1 MISLNLKILFLTAAL
16 VSALVATLSVL
27 LLNNLVESN
36 LQNSMRLTEM
46 AAQQTKD
53 LLLLRLEESFQNGA
67 SRRDQWFD
75 AVAND
80 QRLAAFLKN
89 SVAQAPSLV
98 EISIAGPD
106 EHILTSSIHSD
117 AGRILPI
124 RPTLRELLAL
134 GPIDRLERIFDRG
147 PDYELRIP
155 IGLLNEP
162 GTIFTIQVLVST
174 VLIRDALQPGLH
186 WIAIAS
192 AVTLAV
198 SLVLVTLLG
207 GYISRNLNLISQDID
222 LIRQGQELTILP
234 TRASSPEFAAVQSK
248 LSLLGAEVRDTAR
261 TAADYRAR
269 VANVLERLEEGILLF
284 DANQRLILSGGAAQ
298 ALLGHNPELL
308 DLDTSPLGP
317 LVRAAMHQG
326 RSLPQHLLEW
336 PGSSAHPQLL
346 VTVDYFADG
355 RALVHLH
362 DPEARQQFESQMELL
377 ARLDAINRLTGGVA
391 HEIKNPLNSIAA
403 RIGLLES
410 MAENDPEAEE
420 EIRVIG
426 EEIQRLDR
434 VVRTFLEFT
443 RPTELEHSEVDAAA
457 LAAEVAG
464 LVRADAARRGITVHY
479 DPPTIPVLLRGDADL
494 LRQALLNL
502 AVNAI
507 EAMNQGGRL
516 DILLD
521 QGPRGVRLTVADTGP
536 GIPREQR
543 EKIFQLY
550 YTTKKGG
557 SGYGL
562 AMVYRAVQLHGGRI
576 ELESEPGQGA
586 RFVLLLPS
594 FTTPGFTPPTENV

>member
-1 MISLNLKILFLTAAL
+1 MISLQWKILLLTATL
-16 VSALVATLSVL
+16 VSVLVAILSLL
-27 LLNNLVESN
+27 LLNNLIESN

-53 LLLLRLEESFQNGA
+53 LLLLRLEESFQRGA
-67 SRRDQWFD
+67 ANRADWIQ
-75 AVAND
+75 AVKDD

-89 SVAQAPSLV
+89 SVAQAPALV

-106 EHILTSSIHSD
+106 SYILASSIHTD
-117 AGRILPI
+117 AGRILPA

-134 GPIDRLERIFDRG
+134 GPIDRLDAIFNSG
-147 PDYELRIP
+147 PDYELQIP
-155 IGLLNEP
+155 IGLVNEP

-192 AVTLAV
+192 AATLGVA
-198 SLVLVTLLG
+198 LFLVTLLS
-207 GYISRNLNLISQDID
+207 GYISRNLNQISADID

-261 TAADYRAR
+261 TAADFRAR

-298 ALLGHNPELL
+298 PLLGHNPELL
-308 DLDTSPLGP
+308 NLDESPLGP
-317 LVRAAMHQG
+317 LVRAALHQQ
-326 RSLPQHLLEW
+326 RSLPERLVEW
-336 PGSSAHPQLL
+336 PGSPNHPHLL

-355 RALVHLH
+355 RVLVHLH

-377 ARLDAINRLTGGVA
+377 SRLDAINRLTGGVA

-403 RIGLLES
+403 RIALLES
-410 MAENDPEAEE
+410 MVESDPEAEE

-443 RPTELEHSEVDAAA
+443 RPTELEPAEIDAAA
-457 LAAEVAG
+457 LTAEVAS
-464 LVRADAARRGITVHY
+464 LVNADAARRGITVNFQA
-479 DPPTIPVLLRGDADL
+479 TAGPVPLRGDADL

-502 AVNAI
+502 AVNGI
-507 EAMNQGGRL
+507 EAMNNAGTL
-516 DILLD
+516 DMRVD
-521 QGPRGVRLTVADTGP
+521 HGPRDVRITVADTGP
-536 GIPREQR
+536 GIPQEQR

-586 RFVLLLPS
+586 RFVLILPAYMS
-594 FTTPGFTPPTENV
+594 PATTKV